1 MTHWRCCVL
10 GTWWSRHIDRL
21 SSRKFYLH
29 AQTTLMFFT
38 IPYTMC
44 VYQVKLKCQRW
55 LLQSTILLQST
66 RERVKCLYPSKKT
79 DRLICKQIVPLRSGR
94 LKGVWCIYVTSYM
107 FPSLGLLCT
116 ANDAWDA
123 LESLQSHVCSA
134 VERCWRC
141 STFLN
146 LVLCPLLVCV
156 SFYLNVL
163 LFMHIFHPY
172 TMQQQRHE
180 TVSIMQIA
188 HKAMAQGRVGA
199 SYCSLARQSNRSG
212 EHDVTQ
218 RVQRTHIDNAR
229 VYNAAP
235 MPISGGS
242 RAGWPSG
249 WVSNFGSHFG
259 SNADI
264 LAEVHA
270 NRNVCRIRVKDVNQ
284 RKCVVRGIEVEW
296 ILQCFANITTVFR
309 YSKLLKLDGE
319 RTSRLWTLQQHPT
332 NTDEF
337 PTTLSKNLMQ
347 LF

>member
-1 MTHWRCCVL
+1 M
-10 GTWWSRHIDRL
+10 
-21 SSRKFYLH
+21 
-29 AQTTLMFFT
+29 
-38 IPYTMC
+38 
-44 VYQVKLKCQRW
+44 
-55 LLQSTILLQST
+55 
-66 RERVKCLYPSKKT
+66 KCLYPSKKA

-94 LKGVWCIYVTSYM
+94 LKGVWCIYVASYM

-163 LFMHIFHPY
+163 LFMHIFHPH

-188 HKAMAQGRVGA
+188 HKAMAQGRIGA

-212 EHDVTQ
+212 KHDVTQ

-229 VYNAAP
+229 VYRRPDVHFWRIARWLTFRLGIKFWVP
-235 MPISGGS
+235 LWKQCWYF
-242 RAGWPSG
+242 GWSSCEP
-249 WVSNFGSHFG
+249 
-259 SNADI
+259 
-264 LAEVHA
+264 
-270 NRNVCRIRVKDVNQ
+270 
-284 RKCVVRGIEVEW
+284 KCM
-296 ILQCFANITTVFR
+296 Q
-309 YSKLLKLDGE
+309 
-319 RTSRLWTLQQHPT
+319 
-332 NTDEF
+332 NTCEGC
-337 PTTLSKNLMQ
+337 
-347 LF
+347 